1 LRSLPIIQTILALL
15 LLALTGCAT
24 SKSKYELNGGT
35 TSHKGEQTRVETRL
49 VLKNGDLT
57 LSAPRGNLSG
67 RIDMTG
73 VSVQV
78 VRVLEAQFG
87 KATLVETFYEKDL
100 IAFKSTLNGKTDA
113 REDPNPLHG
122 QTVVSRYTNGIWTRT
137 LKNGVPTPEQERKL
151 RDETADNTFYPD
163 RAVAVGET
171 WTVPS
176 ERFKSLLGSG
186 FTSRGRMTCTL
197 VRITELE
204 GEKCA
209 VIKANVEASGK
220 RLDPS
225 NKEGKI
231 TAGLHGTI
239 YHSLKDQLD
248 VRAELQGRIKF
259 ESQRTEGNH
268 EVAITMSGPV
278 TFSGT
283 GSRTP

>member
-1 LRSLPIIQTILALL
+1 LRPSPIVQTILALSL
-15 LLALTGCAT
+15 SALTGCA
-24 SKSKYELNGGT
+24 SSKYELNGG

-49 VLKNGDLT
+49 ALKNGYLT

-73 VSVQV
+73 VSVRIM
-78 VRVLEAQFG
+78 RVLEAQFG

-100 IAFKSTLNGKTDA
+100 ITFKSTLNGKTEA

-122 QTVVSRYTNGIWTRT
+122 QTVVSRYVNGMWTRT
-137 LKNGVPTPEQERKL
+137 LKNGVPTPEQQRKL
-151 RDETADNTFYPD
+151 RDEPWDNTFYPD

-176 ERFKSLLGSG
+176 ERFKSLFGSN

-209 VIKANVEASGK
+209 AITAKLEASGK
-220 RLDPS
+220 RLDHEE
-225 NKEGKI
+225 NKM
-231 TAGLHGTI
+231 TASLHGTI

-248 VRAELQGRIKF
+248 LKAELQGKMKI
-259 ESQRTEGNH
+259 EVQRTEGDH
-268 EVAITMSGPV
+268 KITMTMTGPV
-278 TFSGT
+278 TFTET
-283 GSRTP
+283 GSRMP